1 MIGGILGGL
10 SFLGSLYGGPK
21 SAQSNNAIDS
31 KLAGQRSELQTW
43 YDKEYNQDYMDTAE
57 AKSTLQ
63 VLRNQMGQR
72 MKAVDQNNAIR
83 GASDE
88 ARVATADKLQQGYSN
103 AATQLA
109 GYGTR
114 KKEYANRLYQSLL
127 QGQNAQELGQMQNKA
142 QNWSNFLNNA
152 YGMGVGAA
160 QAGGDGAFEDLDNSL
175 TGLFKKNKMKRAAEV
190 LPWISYR

>member
-10 SFLGSLYGGPK
+10 SVLSSLYGGIK
-21 SAQSNNAIDS
+21 SAQANRAIDS
-31 KLAGQRSELQTW
+31 QLQRQRSELQSW
-43 YDKEYNQDYMDTAE
+43 YDKEYNQNFLDTDE

-63 VLRNQMGQR
+63 VLRNQITER

-88 ARVATADKLQQGYSN
+88 ARVATADKLNRGYAN

-114 KKEYANRLYQSLL
+114 KKEYTGRLYQGLK
-127 QGQNAQELGQMQNKA
+127 QGQDQMQLQNLQNKS
-142 QNWSNFLNNA
+142 QQWSNFMGNA
-152 YGMGVGAA
+152 ANMGIGAA
-160 QAGGDGAFEDLDNSL
+160 QAGGDGAFDEWDGKLA
-175 TGLFKKNKMKRAAEV
+175 GLFRKKPSAGIVSAYQQRG
-190 LPWISYR
+190 IF